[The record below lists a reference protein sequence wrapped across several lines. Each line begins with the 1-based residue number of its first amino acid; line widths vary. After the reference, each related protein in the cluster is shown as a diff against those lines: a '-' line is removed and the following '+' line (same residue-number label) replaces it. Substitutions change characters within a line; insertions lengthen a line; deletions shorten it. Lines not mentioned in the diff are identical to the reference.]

1 MRDAVHELLATE
13 AAVGKLGA
21 RGITVEE
28 AGGLARNR
36 HATVRNPSDPAR
48 PGTRR
53 LLIGFTDGGRTLTLV
68 VDRTLDPTTWL
79 IITGWNSTAA
89 ERNLLRTS
97 R

>member
-1 MRDAVHELLATE
+1 MRDSVHELLGTE
-13 AAVGKLGA
+13 AAVAKLGA

-28 AGGLARNR
+28 ACRLARNR
-36 HATVRNPSDPAR
+36 HVTVKNPSDPVR

-53 LLIGFTDGGRTLTLV
+53 LLIGVTDGGRTLTLV
-68 VDRTLDPTTWL
+68 IQRTLEPTTWL
-79 IITGWNSTAA
+79 IITGWSSTAA